1 MATTYSRAKGCTIYI
16 DELLEFV
23 DWRAQASELSIPRDA
38 ERKYFT
44 MEKKTKTRTAYQITT
59 ERKCAACNEANHPL
73 YTCTSFQEFPHEE
86 RLAMVRRQSLCMNC
100 LCHGHFANQ
109 CQSAQRCKNCNGTH
123 HTLLHHDKGKSGRET
138 SSKSAN
144 ADQSRKTSVEKVT
157 SNFSN
162 GNQGSVLLMTCQ
174 VIIESPNGSTARARA
189 LLDSGSE
196 ASFITERLAQQLC
209 LSRRRGPMIT
219 CIGETTPHIRPKGL
233 VDIGVTDVHQT
244 SKVHSVQDLV
254 LSKITSKTPAC
265 PISENQNWKHLTG
278 LSFADPEYG
287 TPGSVD
293 LLLGAEVFSRVVL
306 HGRRFGP
313 SGTPSAFK
321 TQFGWVLTGAVGHD
335 NHRKSCYFAV
345 AEEGPQ
351 HGDELLKKFW
361 EIENPYLEDPTLS
374 INEQKVMDHFK
385 ENHHRDTEGRFIVP
399 LPLKLDAKPLG
410 ESRCRAIRRF
420 KALEQ
425 SLYAKARFKN
435 FADCIRDYFALGHAE
450 LVPAEDMQKPNE
462 EMYYMPMHA
471 VHKEFS
477 TTTKLRVV
485 FDASA
490 KTTSGSSL
498 NDQFLVGPTV
508 HSSLIDVLIRFRRHK
523 IAMTT
528 DVSKM
533 YRAILLSKDQRDLH
547 RFMWREDRTQP
558 FRDYRML
565 RLTFGVSASSF
576 AANMVLKQNALN
588 LQQKY
593 PRPAKAALE
602 CFYVDDGL
610 VGADSVEEAI
620 CLQDELQHLFSAG
633 GFTLRKW
640 KTSDATVKE
649 NIPLHLRDQDP
660 TQLITYT
667 EVFTRV
673 LGVEWDATTDTFK
686 PLVQCTSKL
695 RTWTAY

>member
-1 MATTYSRAKGCTIYI
+1 
-16 DELLEFV
+16 
-23 DWRAQASELSIPRDA
+23 
-38 ERKYFT
+38 
-44 MEKKTKTRTAYQITT
+44 
-59 ERKCAACNEANHPL
+59 
-73 YTCTSFQEFPHEE
+73 
-86 RLAMVRRQSLCMNC
+86 
-100 LCHGHFANQ
+100 
-109 CQSAQRCKNCNGTH
+109 
-123 HTLLHHDKGKSGRET
+123 
-138 SSKSAN
+138 
-144 ADQSRKTSVEKVT
+144 
-157 SNFSN
+157 
-162 GNQGSVLLMTCQ
+162 
-174 VIIESPNGSTARARA
+174 
-189 LLDSGSE
+189 
-196 ASFITERLAQQLC
+196 
-209 LSRRRGPMIT
+209 
-219 CIGETTPHIRPKGL
+219 
-233 VDIGVTDVHQT
+233 
-244 SKVHSVQDLV
+244 
-254 LSKITSKTPAC
+254 
-265 PISENQNWKHLTG
+265 
-278 LSFADPEYG
+278 
-287 TPGSVD
+287 
-293 LLLGAEVFSRVVL
+293 
-306 HGRRFGP
+306 
-313 SGTPSAFK
+313 
-321 TQFGWVLTGAVGHD
+321 
-335 NHRKSCYFAV
+335 
-345 AEEGPQ
+345 
-351 HGDELLKKFW
+351 
-361 EIENPYLEDPTLS
+361 
-374 INEQKVMDHFK
+374 
-385 ENHHRDTEGRFIVP
+385 
-399 LPLKLDAKPLG
+399 
-410 ESRCRAIRRF
+410 
-420 KALEQ
+420 
-425 SLYAKARFKN
+425 
-435 FADCIRDYFALGHAE
+435 
-450 LVPAEDMQKPNE
+450 
-462 EMYYMPMHA
+462 MYYMPMHA

-558 FRDYRML
+558 LRDYRML

-593 PRPAKAALE
+593 PRAAKAALE

-667 EVFTRV
+667 EVLTRV

-686 PLVQCTSKL
+686 PLVPVSYEPGPLTKRRLLSEVAKLFDVLGWCSPAIIIPKMLIQRLWEEHLNWDELVSATISTVWEKWISKFTELRQCSISRSYFPKEVNMVTVQLHGFCDASEGAYAGAIYTRGIDTKGIAHISLVVAKTKVAPIKRLTIPRLELCGALIMARLLKHTSTVLNVPMGNVFAWTDSRVVLGWLRGDPRRFKVFVGNRVSEILELTPPSIWRHVSSKDNPADCASRGLYPDQLANHSQWWYGPDWLKQPENQWPVSTYEPTFVMDEERNTDTSRIVLRTGTQGNALSLLQRVSSYSRLIRVTSWIFRYVYNSRHHTRRDGVLSTGELKIAERFWLGEAQRSVFSTELCLIRNNKPLPRSSKL
-695 RTWTAY
+695 TIFHPFIDGEGLLRIGGRMELSKLSYTNRHPVLLPRVHRVVDLLIIYEHLRLLHAGPTLVSASLAQQQRKGPDRLLRSRTYALTSVDTG